1 MFQAVRPAVLAAAV
15 ALAPAAL
22 VEAQTNPT
30 PTPVQAVDEKAF
42 KLDAPGLYANADLSY
57 VLTSGNSS
65 SSSLGFKGDIT
76 RRYTRHSIGFAAGG
90 IRVSSSP
97 SNARFAVGT
106 PLDFEVQSPEAEPTA
121 AAYYARGRYDFKL
134 SERMFY
140 TLGTGWERNRFAGI
154 ENRWLVDTGVG
165 YILLSSE
172 RTNFRAAGGLTY
184 TSEDYTIE
192 TGRDGSFIGLR
203 LGWDFRQLLFTG
215 TTLTHT
221 FIYDQS
227 LEDSAA
233 YRFDSQLGVHVA
245 MNARLGLKLNWRVL
259 FNNDPPASELPLLTP
274 GGVPTG
280 TTVLAPFKK
289 TDQGF
294 SVSLVFSLAP
304 PKKG

>member
-1 MFQAVRPAVLAAAV
+1 MSQAVRAALAAALV
-15 ALAPAAL
+15 ALAAPTLWAQGNPAPSSA
-22 VEAQTNPT
+22 
-30 PTPVQAVDEKAF
+30 QAVDEKAF

-65 SSSLGFKGDIT
+65 SSSLGFKGDVT

-97 SNARFAVGT
+97 SDARFAVGT
-106 PLDFEVQSPEAEPTA
+106 PLDFDVEIPEAEPTA
-121 AAYYARGRYDFKL
+121 AAYYGRGRYDYKL

-140 TLGTGWERNRFAGI
+140 TLGAGWERNRFAGI
-154 ENRWLVDTGVG
+154 ENRFLVDTGVG
-165 YILLSSE
+165 YILLSSD
-172 RTNFRAAGGLTY
+172 RTSFRAAGGLTY
-184 TSEDYTIE
+184 TSEDYTVE
-192 TGRDGSFIGLR
+192 TGRDGGFIGLR

-233 YRFDSQLGVHVA
+233 YRFDAQVGVHVA
-245 MNARLGLKLNWRVL
+245 MNSRLGLKVNWRLL
-259 FNNDPPASELPLLTP
+259 FNNDPPSTELPLFTP

-280 TTVLAPFKK
+280 LTVLAPFKK

-294 SVSLVFSLAP
+294 SVSLVFSVAP

>member
-1 MFQAVRPAVLAAAV
+1 MSQAVRAALAAALV
-15 ALAPAAL
+15 ALAAPSSRAQGNPA
-22 VEAQTNPT
+22 PT
-30 PTPVQAVDEKAF
+30 PAQAVDEKAF

-65 SSSLGFKGDIT
+65 SSSLGFKGDVT

-97 SNARFAVGT
+97 ADARFAVGT
-106 PLDFEVQSPEAEPTA
+106 PLDFEVEIPETEPTA
-121 AAYYARGRYDFKL
+121 AAYYGRGRYDYKL

-140 TLGTGWERNRFAGI
+140 TLGAGWERNRFAGI

-165 YILLSSE
+165 YILLSSD
-172 RTNFRAAGGLTY
+172 RTSFRAAGGLTY
-184 TSEDYTIE
+184 TSEDYTVE
-192 TGRDGSFIGLR
+192 TGRDGGFIGLR

-233 YRFDSQLGVHVA
+233 YRFDAQVGVHVA
-245 MNARLGLKLNWRVL
+245 MNTRLGLKVNWRLL
-259 FNNDPPASELPLLTP
+259 FNNDPPSTELPLFTP

-280 TTVLAPFKK
+280 LTVLAPFKK

-294 SVSLVFSLAP
+294 SVSLVFSVAP
-304 PKKG
+304 PKNG